1 MWKGPVAG
9 RVSCYRAHRAQTGER
24 KEIMAEIRSDIV
36 TLSPRDVTWRVP
48 VSRASRSAEITAPG
62 RPRYPQ
68 IPHQSCSQIV
78 PNDPS
83 VRNESWSR
91 LQISWAAEPSQM
103 WDIFHLPPESRLSA
117 VFRCVAGEATRCNN
131 NNYAQ
136 FAAWPLVTINILI
149 CSVQS

>member
-9 RVSCYRAHRAQTGER
+9 RVSCYRAHRAHTGER

-62 RPRYPQ
+62 RDIRRF
-68 IPHQSCSQIV
+68 HTKAALKLLS
-78 PNDPS
+78 NDPS
-83 VRNESWSR
+83 VRNYSWSR

-103 WDIFHLPPESRLSA
+103 WDIFHLPPESRLNA